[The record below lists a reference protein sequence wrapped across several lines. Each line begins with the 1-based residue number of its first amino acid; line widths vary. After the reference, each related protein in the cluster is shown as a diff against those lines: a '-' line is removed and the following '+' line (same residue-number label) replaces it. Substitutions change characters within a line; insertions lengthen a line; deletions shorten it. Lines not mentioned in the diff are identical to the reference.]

1 MISINKKLTRLDS
14 LLDSMAEAIQ
24 LDKSRYERMKNAYE
38 AVKDWI
44 EGDEQFFKPYKYNV
58 YPHGS
63 VRIQTSVKPL
73 SSEEF
78 DLDIV
83 VHLIADYNITSPNIV
98 YYELKRRLNEN
109 EKYTKMLELKNRCL
123 RLNYSGDFHM
133 DIMPGIQENPY
144 DNNKIKVPDR
154 KLNDWV
160 SSNPKGYA
168 DWFLA
173 KANLIKE
180 SYLEKA
186 LRAENLPADDFF
198 SKKPLQRAVQLIKR
212 YRDEYFNKDSTYKT
226 SSIVL
231 TTIAGQLYQGED
243 SIFHTIDGII
253 STLTHK
259 VSLPVRLKILN
270 PVNPEEDFTDK
281 WDSEP
286 EHYTEF
292 KKFIAHV
299 FGEWKKLKESI
310 GDEET
315 DLVLKGLI
323 GESIF
328 NKSKLL
334 TAGAFNILHRHI
346 GDPYAGLKKLAQ
358 PLTNEHKMWLQGV
371 L

>member
-1 MISINKKLTRLDS
+1 MITTNERLTRLDS

-24 LDKSRYERMKNAYE
+24 LDKSRYERMKQAYE
-38 AVKDWI
+38 AVKEWI
-44 EGDEQFFKPYKYNV
+44 DGDEVFFKPYKYDV

-63 VRIQTSVKPL
+63 VRIQTSVKPI
-73 SSEEF
+73 SSDEF

-83 VHLIADYNITSPNIV
+83 VHLIADYSITSPSKV
-98 YYELKRRLNEN
+98 YNELKRRLNEH
-109 EKYTKMLELKNRCL
+109 EKYMKMLELKNRCI

-133 DIMPGIQENPY
+133 DIMPGIQESPF

-154 KLNDWV
+154 KLNSWV

-186 LRAENLPADDFF
+186 LKAENLPANDFQ

-212 YRDEYFNKDSTYKT
+212 YRDEYFSNDSSHKT
-226 SSIVL
+226 SSIIL
-231 TTIAGQLYQGED
+231 TTIAGQLYNGED

-253 STLTHK
+253 TSLAHK
-259 VSLPVRLKILN
+259 VHLPVRLKILN

-286 EHYTEF
+286 EYYVEF
-292 KKFIAHV
+292 KEFVAYV
-299 FGEWKKLKESI
+299 FGEWQKLKQSI
-310 GDEET
+310 SDEET
-315 DLVLKGLI
+315 DLILKGLI
-323 GESIF
+323 GEAIF
-328 NKSKLL
+328 KNSLLL
-334 TAGAFNILHRHI
+334 TNGTFNILQRHKE
-346 GDPYAGLKKLAQ
+346 DPYAGLKKLAQ
-358 PLTNEHKMWLQGV
+358 PLTTEHKMWLQRV